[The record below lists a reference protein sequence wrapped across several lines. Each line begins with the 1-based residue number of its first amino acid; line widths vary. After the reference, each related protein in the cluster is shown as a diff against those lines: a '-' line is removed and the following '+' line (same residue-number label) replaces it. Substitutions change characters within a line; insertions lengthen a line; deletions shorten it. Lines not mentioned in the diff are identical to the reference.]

1 MGWQRRSQD
10 SCSGLAGGRLT
21 YAAGVSVRRRSAAAL
36 LLLALG
42 LTARAADPPP
52 PDDGLL
58 EFLGRGDDEKTAL
71 KDWAGDGTAAPQ
83 EPGGQADA
91 KPASPSKA
99 PVPAGGADKPS

>member
-1 MGWQRRSQD
+1 MGWQRRSQGTG
-10 SCSGLAGGRLT
+10 CGPAGGRLT
-21 YAAGVSVRRRSAAAL
+21 YAVGARVRRRRAAAL
-36 LLLALG
+36 VLLAFG
-42 LTARAADPPP
+42 LAARAADPPP

-83 EPGGQADA
+83 DPGGQADA
-91 KPASPSKA
+91 KPANPVKA